1 VKELLIIFTKNPIK
15 GKVKTRLAKTI
26 GDDKALLVYQS
37 LLRYTNSVTKNLG
50 VCKAVYYS
58 DFIPENDI
66 WTDGVFEKYLQKGG
80 NLGERMQNAFELAFE
95 QKYESVAIIGSD
107 CLMLTR
113 KIIQHA
119 FSKLNTH
126 DFAIGPAADGGY
138 YLLGM
143 NNFYELIF
151 QNKKWSTPSVFEKTL
166 KDIRKQNKSVYLLPG
181 LNDIDTIDDLKK
193 YSEFNI

>member
-1 VKELLIIFTKNPIK
+1 MKELLIIFVKNPIK
-15 GKVKTRLAKTI
+15 GKVKTRLAKGI

-37 LLRYTNSVTKNLG
+37 LLKYTKSVTKGLG

-66 WTDGVFEKYLQKGG
+66 WTDGVFLKYLQKGE
-80 NLGERMQNAFELAFE
+80 NLGERMKNAFELAFE

-113 KIIQHA
+113 EIIQHA

-143 NNFYELIF
+143 NNFFELIF
-151 QNKKWSTPSVFEKTL
+151 QNKRWSTPSIFEETL
-166 KDIRKQNKSVYLLPG
+166 KDIRKQKKSFYLLPR
-181 LNDIDTIDDLKK
+181 LHDIDTLDDLKK
-193 YSEFNI
+193 TPMF